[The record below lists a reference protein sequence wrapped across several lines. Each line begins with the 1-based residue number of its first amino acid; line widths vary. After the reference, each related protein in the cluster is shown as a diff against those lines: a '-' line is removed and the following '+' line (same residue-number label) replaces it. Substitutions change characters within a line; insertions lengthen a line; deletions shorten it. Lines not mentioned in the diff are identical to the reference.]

1 MHQMKGRI
9 RLATVALA
17 VIAAV
22 VAGAA
27 AATEPAATKRGAP
40 VSRWSFEWPTPP
52 ATWSTFPRSRT
63 SPLG

>member
-22 VAGAA
+22 VAGGCSGDGASSDKA
-27 AATEPAATKRGAP
+27 GAP